1 MRIFF
6 KGLGAIAALGFLA
19 LVAGTVVP
27 WPLTSQQTEG
37 EQTGEIL
44 VITNPIHTDIAI
56 PATPEA
62 LKTFGFLRESGL
74 PLDAPGVRWIVF
86 GWGGRAFYLETPTWS
101 ELKLVPV
108 LKALTLDRSVM
119 HVELAGEIDR
129 TLPQVRSIALSTTAK
144 NEDAT
149 AMERIYYRI
158 ADSFEGETPMAIPNA
173 GYGPNDRFYE
183 SKGGFNILV
192 GCNVWAAKI
201 LREAGLQ
208 TGLWNP
214 LPQSL
219 VYSLDLHNS
228 L

>member
-1 MRIFF
+1 MRRFF
-6 KGLGAIAALGFLA
+6 KGLGAIAALGLFA
-19 LVAGTVVP
+19 LIAGTLVP
-27 WPLTSQQTEG
+27 WPLTSQETSG
-37 EQTGEIL
+37 EKTSEIL

-62 LKTFGFLRESGL
+62 LKTFGFLGASGL
-74 PLDAPGVRWIVF
+74 PIDAPGVRWIVF

-119 HVELAGEIDR
+119 HVELAGEIDWS
-129 TLPQVRSIALSTTAK
+129 LPQVKSIAISATVK
-144 NEDAT
+144 NGDAT
-149 AMERIYYRI
+149 AMERVYYRI
-158 ADSFEGETPMAIPNA
+158 ADSFEGEAPMAIPNA

-192 GCNVWAAKI
+192 GCNVWAARI

-208 TGLWNP
+208 TGIWNP

-219 VYSLDLHNS
+219 GYSLDLHNS